1 VTIRVARD
9 ALSSK
14 RTDRGDMIHSTRA
27 DVATGPT
34 TARPEPQGEV
44 PLWKLVAGL
53 VVVVTVLAATLICV
67 CFLAAWLVTGHA
79 VG

>member
-1 VTIRVARD
+1 MIR
-9 ALSSK
+9 
-14 RTDRGDMIHSTRA
+14 STRA
-27 DVATGPT
+27 DVATAPT
-34 TARPEPQGEV
+34 TARPQPQGDV

-53 VVVVTVLAATLICV
+53 VVVVTVLAATLISV